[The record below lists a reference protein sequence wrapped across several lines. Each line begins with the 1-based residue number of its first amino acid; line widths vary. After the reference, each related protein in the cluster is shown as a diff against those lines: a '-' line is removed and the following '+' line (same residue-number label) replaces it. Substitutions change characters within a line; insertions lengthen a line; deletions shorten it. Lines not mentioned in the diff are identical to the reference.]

1 MEILISQPTL
11 ASKPFTKTLSS
22 NVSGASKSFKVAS
35 TPELDVSNSR
45 MLLILDNYIHSEPE
59 PEDEQLVRFG
69 ILQQLMDEASKLS
82 PVQDWERLLDE
93 L

>member
-1 MEILISQPTL
+1 MEMLISQPTL
-11 ASKPFTKTLSS
+11 ASKPFTKVRPS
-22 NVSGASKSFKVAS
+22 NANAAGKSLKVTSAA
-35 TPELDVSNSR
+35 ELNVSNSR

-59 PEDEQLVRFG
+59 PEDELLVRFG
-69 ILQQLMDEASKLS
+69 ILQQLMDEARELS

>member
-11 ASKPFTKTLSS
+11 ASKSLTKVRSS
-22 NVSGASKSFKVAS
+22 DASGGSKSFKVAS
-35 TPELDVSNSR
+35 AWELDVSNPR

-59 PEDEQLVRFG
+59 PEDELLVRSG
-69 ILQQLMDEASKLS
+69 ILQQLMDEASELS